1 MHVKKGDTVELLA
14 GRDRGKR
21 GQIILAEPKR
31 ERVVVE
37 RLNLVKRHRRPSPQY
52 PDGGIVPTEAPIH
65 VSNVMLVCKSCDKPT
80 RTGKKISD
88 NGKKVR
94 YCKRCGAEQD

>member
-1 MHVKKGDTVELLA
+1 MHVKKGDTVEVLA

-31 ERVVVE
+31 DRVRVE
-37 RLNLVKRHRRPSPQY
+37 KLNLVKRHQKPSPQY
-52 PDGGIVPTEAPIH
+52 PEGGIMSKEAPIH
-65 VSNVMLVCKSCDKPT
+65 VSNVILVCKSCDKPT
-80 RTGKKISD
+80 RTGRKISD
-88 NGKKVR
+88 SGKKVR